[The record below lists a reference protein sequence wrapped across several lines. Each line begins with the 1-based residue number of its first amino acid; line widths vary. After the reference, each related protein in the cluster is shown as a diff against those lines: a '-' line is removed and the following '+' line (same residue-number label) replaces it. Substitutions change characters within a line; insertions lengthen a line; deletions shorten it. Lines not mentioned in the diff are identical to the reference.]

1 MSEDLNPS
9 AVSVERDGR
18 ILSGGPGT
26 DVAALERTME
36 RHAPETSEATPESG
50 ATPATEPAGGSGQP
64 EPRGRARFTKL
75 TGERDEA
82 KKAADAAT
90 QRAADLEARLAA
102 IEARQASTP
111 NIPASDREVPPV
123 QSKPAAPQ
131 TDEERLEARIRT
143 AAREEAR
150 RELAETE
157 ASRAMNDRMFTMRTS
172 AREIYPDFDTVL
184 KDGPGAKIP
193 LAADDQI
200 GAERVN
206 MLVHLEGG
214 QHALYHISK
223 DAALAQRLSQMSD
236 REFGFAIARLLPADA
251 SVVPPAS
258 TGIPRAVTAP
268 PPYQPVGSGS
278 KTTALPS
285 SALVSKAGYD
295 FDKSGYREKR
305 AAERGVRRR

>member
-1 MSEDLNPS
+1 MSEDINPS

-26 DVAALERTME
+26 DVAALERTMD

-50 ATPATEPAGGSGQP
+50 ATPATDRPDSSQP

-102 IEARQASTP
+102 IEARQQQVRETKP
-111 NIPASDREVPPV
+111 EPAPVPRQPE
-123 QSKPAAPQ
+123 PQ

-150 RELAETE
+150 REFEEKE

-251 SVVPPAS
+251 SVVSPAS

-285 SALVSKAGYD
+285 SALVSKAGFD